1 MKTLFVRKNGE
12 EFYRDMSKEERRQAV
27 VTLQERLSLSEVT
40 SDPLSLL
47 KGKQYKRVVL
57 AGHLSFEE
65 IG

>member
-1 MKTLFVRKNGE
+1 MKTLFVKKSGE
-12 EFYRDMSKEERRQAV
+12 EFYRELSKEERKRTV
-27 VTLQERLSLSEVT
+27 ITIQERLSLSEVT
-40 SDPLSLL
+40 SDPMALL

>member
-1 MKTLFVRKNGE
+1 
-12 EFYRDMSKEERRQAV
+12 
-27 VTLQERLSLSEVT
+27 SLSEVT
-40 SDPLSLL
+40 SDPMALL